1 MFVSGRSGTK
11 VSRRDDNGDA
21 DEESS
26 SSDGDNV
33 MSRPVPGGA
42 SKMSPSR
49 AIRALGRPT
58 ISDGNGGC
66 SYRHGSCVVAADCD
80 GSDGWGV
87 KSSRR
92 IRQTGTSFAKSNG
105 TMTADQQSR

>member
-11 VSRRDDNGDA
+11 VSRRDDDGDA

-49 AIRALGRPT
+49 ARDAPQPPDIAPRQASPLAVLADAV
-58 ISDGNGGC
+58 S
-66 SYRHGSCVVAADCD
+66 VAAI
-80 GSDGWGV
+80 V
-87 KSSRR
+87 R
-92 IRQTGTSFAKSNG
+92 
-105 TMTADQQSR
+105 